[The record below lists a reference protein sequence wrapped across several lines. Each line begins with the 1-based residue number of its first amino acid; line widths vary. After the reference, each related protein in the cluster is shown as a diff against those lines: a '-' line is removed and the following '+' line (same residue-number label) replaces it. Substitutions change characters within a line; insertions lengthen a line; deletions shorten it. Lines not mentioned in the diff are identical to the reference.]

1 MDGLLGTVL
10 GGLVINRCS
19 GLVSTLLAYNSC
31 VKGNLATYLQTAP
44 SGMLDNHQGSGSV
57 TDPGTNSVACSGLLC
72 TLLRPVLEGLLKP
85 VLNGVGT
92 LLTQT
97 LAMVLGL
104 ELGRTDVH
112 LQAVQCN
119 PAQLVY

>member
-1 MDGLLGTVL
+1 M
-10 GGLVINRCS
+10 
-19 GLVSTLLAYNSC
+19 
-31 VKGNLATYLQTAP
+31 
-44 SGMLDNHQGSGSV
+44 
-57 TDPGTNSVACSGLLC
+57 ACSGLLC

-85 VLNGVGT
+85 LLNGVGT